1 MTNQKPEIPIPTLD
15 MHKEF
20 VRRSKE
26 CKSIE
31 EMLAKDGPMNF
42 MFKDMIQAL
51 LAAEMTEH
59 LGYERSDARS
69 KHTDNA
75 RNGTFKKTLK
85 TSLQCSHKFPIYTH
99 LNSPLHKSCYGS

>member
-31 EMLAKDGPMNF
+31 EMLALE
-42 MFKDMIQAL
+42 I
-51 LAAEMTEH
+51 
-59 LGYERSDARS
+59 
-69 KHTDNA
+69 
-75 RNGTFKKTLK
+75 
-85 TSLQCSHKFPIYTH
+85 
-99 LNSPLHKSCYGS
+99 

>member
-31 EMLAKDGPMNF
+31 EMLAKDTNSAQLEC
-42 MFKDMIQAL
+42 FKDYL
-51 LAAEMTEH
+51 LS
-59 LGYERSDARS
+59 RRW
-69 KHTDNA
+69 
-75 RNGTFKKTLK
+75 FKFNL
-85 TSLQCSHKFPIYTH
+85 YRW
-99 LNSPLHKSCYGS
+99 